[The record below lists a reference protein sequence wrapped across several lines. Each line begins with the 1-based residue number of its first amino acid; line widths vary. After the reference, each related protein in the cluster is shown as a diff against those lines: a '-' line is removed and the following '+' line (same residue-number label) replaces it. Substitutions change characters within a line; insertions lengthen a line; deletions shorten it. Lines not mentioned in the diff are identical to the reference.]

1 MADTCFAD
9 YSSLGQGDP
18 SSYDN
23 ELSEVPVEEGEYD
36 VLNDETFGDFVEDD
50 FDWEQQTEKFA
61 EEFDPVHAHPHNDSG
76 FNTAEKTYKTQEE
89 YMEHSISQL
98 VVDDDDNDPAV
109 LRSKPIPKRKQNLDS
124 LFGPASPPSL
134 LDTEQLVSP
143 TSKNIWGSPL
153 TEVIHPHQPQHVDNI
168 QSLFDFAK
176 SVNAD
181 TPVARIHGPH
191 SRQAPVMLPKA
202 QTLEEIENSL
212 LRKPKVLTAEELE
225 RQLRGETIT
234 RPVNIPNGHPGHPSQ
249 FTVPPPNMSS
259 MPPRPLP
266 SQMGQSPNMKGVING
281 HRSPIFGA
289 QPPIGTPPRLPP
301 GILSLGQSSPLP
313 IGTNP
318 PYRNASNTPNRQS
331 PVLMLAR
338 RSPVPRSPTPPP
350 VGSSPQSPL
359 YPGVLFRSMAPY
371 SSPNQPRYI
380 ATPGRGYSQPIGI
393 PRAMRGPPP
402 TNSPGQGMYGSPQ
415 GHYQSPQ
422 QRMQHQGS
430 FDSNMNRNNNIKN
443 QTSPYVKPVYQQNER
458 NMNENNANNNR
469 EHRYHRYPYNQKY
482 ESKHEHSGHSKRGS
496 KDEDIYDGLMTQK
509 EKDWIIKI
517 QLLQLQT
524 DNPYLD
530 DYYYTSWCMKKKAKE
545 RDKNSDEKSDSRLV
559 VPALA
564 RYENKTYKPAHFEG
578 SLGRLTTSSV
588 HNPRQIIDLLAKSV
602 SETAGVGNKTTTN
615 VGKEL
620 RKSRQLFM
628 DIEKGYN
635 VLLYIDD
642 LEKQILALPEDMRK
656 PLLEERSYRIDLLF
670 HYLLCDGNSAAF
682 MQYMNVR
689 KGRSLTK
696 RALPYLDK
704 VQSVGIVSLVCKNLQ
719 QLMKNDQADERLEEL
734 FGPCAQVIETCNLAT
749 VVMFIEDI
757 QHEESPST
765 TKPIAMA
772 LQNKF
777 GCSMLCTLLHRGE
790 EIYETTSA
798 VDLDTNLQNEWSE
811 FVHDFAGILAT
822 VPLESIM
829 PPLQTYSN
837 IEKHLERLLNKRLMA
852 VVEDSLKVF
861 TVSPTANES

>member
-9 YSSLGQGDP
+9 YSTLGSRDVN
-18 SSYDN
+18 SYDN
-23 ELSEVPVEEGEYD
+23 ELLEAPEEEGEFD
-36 VLNDETFGDFVEDD
+36 VLNDETFGNLDDDD
-50 FDWEQQTEKFA
+50 FDWEEQTEKFA
-61 EEFDPVHAHPHNDSG
+61 EVYDPEHAGHHHNDSG
-76 FNTAEKTYKTQEE
+76 FNTAEKSYRTQEE

-98 VVDDDDNDPAV
+98 MVDDDEPDPAI
-109 LRSKPIPKRKQNLDS
+109 LKSKPIPKRQQNLDS

-134 LDTEQLVSP
+134 LDAEHLVSP

-153 TEVIHPHQPQHVDNI
+153 QEVPQPRPHLNNI

-176 SVNAD
+176 SANSDGPIAS
-181 TPVARIHGPH
+181 IHGPH
-191 SRQAPVMLPKA
+191 SRSAPMVLPKA
-202 QTLEEIENSL
+202 QTLEEIESSL

-225 RQLRGETIT
+225 RQLRGESPSHTSSLLT
-234 RPVNIPNGHPGHPSQ
+234 NGHPIPPAQ
-249 FTVPPPNMSS
+249 FNIPPPNMASS
-259 MPPRPLP
+259 LPMQHPP
-266 SQMGQSPNMKGVING
+266 QMVPGPPPGMKGISNG
-281 HRSPIFGA
+281 HRSPVFNTPA
-289 QPPIGTPPRLPP
+289 PIGTPVRVPP
-301 GILSLGQSSPLP
+301 IPGGAPVSSTPQ
-313 IGTNP
+313 
-318 PYRNASNTPNRQS
+318 YRNRQS
-331 PVLMLAR
+331 PVIMLTR

-350 VGSSPQSPL
+350 LCVSPQTPQMV
-359 YPGVLFRSMAPY
+359 GVPFRFVTPY
-371 SSPNQPRYI
+371 ATHSQPRYI
-380 ATPGRGYSQPIGI
+380 ATPGRGLSQPIGI

-402 TNSPGQGMYGSPQ
+402 SNSPYNSPQGIYGSPQ
-415 GHYQSPQ
+415 GPYQSSHQ
-422 QRMQHQGS
+422 QRFQQPGS
-430 FDSNMNRNNNIKN
+430 FNEAYSNRNNSNTY
-443 QTSPYVKPVYQQNER
+443 QSSSHVKAQFEDRSRNEQAS
-458 NMNENNANNNR
+458 NK

-482 ESKHEHSGHSKRGS
+482 ESRQEHSGQRKRGS
-496 KDEDIYDGLMTQK
+496 KDEDTYAGLMTQK
-509 EKDWIIKI
+509 EKEWIIKI

-524 DNPYLD
+524 DNPFED
-530 DYYYTSWCMKKKAKE
+530 DYYYASWCLRKKAKE
-545 RDKNSDEKSDSRLV
+545 LEKDEVKENADRNLV
-559 VPALA
+559 IPSLA
-564 RYENKTYKPAHFEG
+564 RAENRAYKPAHFEG

-602 SETAGVGNKTTTN
+602 SETAAGVSSKSTSN

-635 VLLYIDD
+635 LLLDIDT

-656 PLLEERSYRIDLLF
+656 PLLEERSLRVDLLF

-734 FGPCAQVIETCNLAT
+734 FLPCAKVIETCNLAT
-749 VVMFIEDI
+749 VVMFVEDI

-777 GCSMLCTLLHRGE
+777 GSSMLCTLLHQGE
-790 EIYETTSA
+790 HIYSTTSP
-798 VDLDTNLQNEWSE
+798 VDLESNLQDEWCE
-811 FVHDFAGILAT
+811 FVHDFAGIMAT
-822 VPLESIM
+822 IPLESITA
-829 PPLQTYSN
+829 PLQTYPDIS
-837 IEKHLERLLNKRLMA
+837 KHLERLLNKRLMA
-852 VVEDSLKVF
+852 VVEDNLRVF
-861 TVSPTANES
+861 THPSVENES